1 MSSDPPKEGKS
12 VFVGNIAYQLPEEEI
27 IKILSK
33 CGQVVSF
40 RLVSDPQTGQP
51 KGYGFC
57 EYIDKDAAASAIRN
71 LNGELV
77 NNRPLK
83 VDYSHQ
89 GPKEDNNDMSRNN
102 QQQPQHQQQLSNG
115 YSQPPPPSTTLPVL
129 PPGTELPAGLTCPDA
144 ISKTIG
150 TLPTDQLLNILSQ
163 MKGLAMNDPAKATE
177 LLRQAPQ
184 LSFAIF
190 QALLLLGLVDTTV
203 LASVVEQA
211 PQPPPPQANPPPPN
225 MPPSRGPPQGYNA
238 PPPPMPPQQYGQ
250 YGIPGHV
257 PTPPVHGQPYQPP
270 PMQQQPPPLQQQ
282 QQPPPPPQP
291 GLDRDDLLNQ
301 VLNMPQQQVDSLPP
315 AQRDQIMQLKRAHGR
330 Y

>member
-89 GPKEDNNDMSRNN
+89 GPKEENNDMSRNN
-102 QQQPQHQQQLSNG
+102 QQQHPQHQQQLSNG
-115 YSQPPPPSTTLPVL
+115 YGQPPPSSTTLPVL
-129 PPGTELPAGLTCPDA
+129 PPGTELPPGLTCPDA

-150 TLPTDQLLNILSQ
+150 TLPTEQLLDILSQ

-184 LSFAIF
+184 LSYAIF
-190 QALLLLGLVDTTV
+190 QALLLLGLVDSTV
-203 LASVVEQA
+203 LGSVVEKAQQEQQPQSA
-211 PQPPPPQANPPPPN
+211 PPSNAPPPN
-225 MPPSRGPPQGYNA
+225 MPPSRGPPQGFHA
-238 PPPPMPPQQYGQ
+238 PPSSLPPQQYGQ
-250 YGIPGHV
+250 YGLPGHV
-257 PTPPVHGQPYQPP
+257 PTPPAHNQPYQPP
-270 PMQQQPPPLQQQ
+270 PIQ
-282 QQPPPPPQP
+282 QQPPPPQI
-291 GLDRDDLLNQ
+291 GGRDDLIKQ
-301 VLNMPQQQVDSLPP
+301 VLDMPQQQIDNLSP
-315 AQRDQIMQLKRAHGR
+315 AQRAQVMQVKREFGR
-330 Y
+330 

>member
-27 IKILSK
+27 VKILSK

-89 GPKEDNNDMSRNN
+89 GPKEENNDMSRNN
-102 QQQPQHQQQLSNG
+102 QQHQPHQQQQPSNG
-115 YSQPPPPSTTLPVL
+115 YGQPPPSSTTLPVL
-129 PPGTELPAGLTCPDA
+129 PTGTELPPGLTCPDA
-144 ISKTIG
+144 ISKTIS
-150 TLPTDQLLNILSQ
+150 TLPTEQLLDILSQ

-184 LSFAIF
+184 LSYAIF
-190 QALLLLGLVDTTV
+190 QALLLLGLVDSTV
-203 LASVVEQA
+203 LGSVVEKANKEQQA
-211 PQPPPPQANPPPPN
+211 QPPLPTNAPPPN
-225 MPPSRGPPQGYNA
+225 LPPSRGPPQGYQIT
-238 PPPPMPPQQYGQ
+238 PSPMPSQQYGQ
-250 YGIPGHV
+250 FGMPGPV
-257 PTPPVHGQPYQPP
+257 PTPPAHNQPYQPP
-270 PMQQQPPPLQQQ
+270 PMQQQPPPQQA
-282 QQPPPPPQP
+282 
-291 GLDRDDLLNQ
+291 GLDRDNLLKQ
-301 VLNMPQQQVDSLPP
+301 VLDMPQEQVDSLPP
-315 AQRDQIMQLKRAHGR
+315 AQRAQVMQIRREHGR
-330 Y
+330 